1 VKQSRRHAR
10 AVRLL
15 VVLLVAV
22 APVLA
27 PAAGHAGPGQDE
39 PGERDELGP
48 RAGPPS
54 VDLLTASGAIAD
66 VTGSLDELSAEVD
79 TQVAAVVAARRA
91 ETEAAEA
98 LVDAEAAVAET
109 EAALDELVAESD
121 VVVIESFIDPPI
133 EDALETLNADSLA
146 DATVRQS
153 ILSDHAD
160 TNADVLTRLAAA
172 QEDVAAIKA
181 VQREATDAAQ
191 ARAGEAQAALDEL
204 VDTLSA
210 QSLFVLAV
218 EERLDANLAEAEAL
232 EDLDPEAA
240 QALREREG
248 EIAAELAAIASAR
261 EQEALEDAYREALAE
276 AAERAEAE
284 EAARQQATP
293 SGGGGTTL
301 GPASG
306 QLATVACPAGGS
318 ITVDSSLAGN
328 LGSMLDAAAAAGLNM
343 CGNGYRD
350 PAEQIALR
358 RAHCGTSQYAIYE
371 APSSSC
377 SPPTAR
383 PGTSQHEQGLA
394 VDLTCNGGGALG
406 SSSPCFAWLQ
416 ANAASYGLYNLPS
429 EPWHWSNDGT

>member
-1 VKQSRRHAR
+1 M
-10 AVRLL
+10 RLL

-27 PAAGHAGPGQDE
+27 PAAGLAGPGQDE
-39 PGERDELGP
+39 PGEPDEPGSH
-48 RAGPPS
+48 AGRPS
-54 VDLLTASGAIAD
+54 VDLLTASGATAD
-66 VTGSLDELSAEVD
+66 VTASLDELSAEVD
-79 TQVAAVVAARRA
+79 TQVAAVVGARRA
-91 ETEAAEA
+91 EAEAAQVLA
-98 LVDAEAAVAET
+98 DADAAVAET
-109 EAALDELVAESD
+109 EAALGELVAESD
-121 VVVIESFIDPPI
+121 AVVIEAFLNPPI
-133 EDALETLNADSLA
+133 EDALETLSADSLA
-146 DATVRQS
+146 EATVRQS
-153 ILSDHAD
+153 ILDDHAD
-160 TNADVLTRLAAA
+160 TNADVLSRLAAA
-172 QEDVAAIKA
+172 QEDVTAVKA
-181 VQREATDAAQ
+181 VQQEAADAAE

-204 VDTLSA
+204 VATVSA

-218 EERLDANLAEAEAL
+218 EDRLDANLAEAEAL

-248 EIAAELAAIASAR
+248 EIAAELADIASAR
-261 EQEALEDAYREALAE
+261 EQEALEDAYRQALAE

-284 EAARQQATP
+284 EARQQP
-293 SGGGGTTL
+293 SSPSGGTTL

-306 QLATVACPAGGS
+306 QLATVACPGGGS

-328 LGSMLDAAAAAGLNM
+328 LAAMLDAAAAEGLNM

-358 RAHCGTSQYAIYE
+358 EAHCGSSYYAIYE

-383 PGTSQHEQGLA
+383 PGTSQHELGLA

>member
-1 VKQSRRHAR
+1 M
-10 AVRLL
+10 RLL

-27 PAAGHAGPGQDE
+27 PSAGLAGPGQDE
-39 PGERDELGP
+39 PGEPDEPGSH
-48 RAGPPS
+48 AGRPS
-54 VDLLTASGAIAD
+54 VDLLTASGATAD
-66 VTGSLDELSAEVD
+66 VTASLDELSAEVD
-79 TQVAAVVAARRA
+79 TQVAAVVGARRA
-91 ETEAAEA
+91 EAEAAQVLA
-98 LVDAEAAVAET
+98 DADAAVAET
-109 EAALDELVAESD
+109 EAALGELVAESD
-121 VVVIESFIDPPI
+121 AVVIEAFLNPPI
-133 EDALETLNADSLA
+133 EDALETLSADSLA
-146 DATVRQS
+146 EATVRQS
-153 ILSDHAD
+153 ILDDHAD
-160 TNADVLTRLAAA
+160 TNADVLSRLAAA
-172 QEDVAAIKA
+172 QEDVTAVKA
-181 VQREATDAAQ
+181 VQQEAADAAE

-204 VDTLSA
+204 VATVSA

-218 EERLDANLAEAEAL
+218 EDRLDANLAEAEAL

-248 EIAAELAAIASAR
+248 EIAAELADIASAR
-261 EQEALEDAYREALAE
+261 EQEALEDAYRQALAE

-284 EAARQQATP
+284 EARQQP
-293 SGGGGTTL
+293 SSPSGGTTL

-306 QLATVACPAGGS
+306 QLATVACPGGGS

-328 LGSMLDAAAAAGLNM
+328 LAAMLDAAAAEGLNM

-358 RAHCGTSQYAIYE
+358 EAHCGSSYYAIYE

-383 PGTSQHEQGLA
+383 PGTSQHELGLA

>member
-1 VKQSRRHAR
+1 VKQIRRHAR

-15 VVLLVAV
+15 AVLLVAA

-27 PAAGHAGPGQDE
+27 PSASLAGPGQDE
-39 PGERDELGP
+39 PGESDERGP
-48 RAGPPS
+48 QVGSPS
-54 VDLLTASGAIAD
+54 VDLLTASGATAD
-66 VTGSLDELSAEVD
+66 VAASLDELSVEVD
-79 TQVAAVVAARRA
+79 TQVAAVVDARQA
-91 ETEAAEA
+91 EAEAAQA
-98 LVDAEAAVAET
+98 LADADAAVAET

-121 VVVIESFIDPPI
+121 AVVIEAFLDPPM
-133 EDALETLNADSLA
+133 EDALETLSADSPA
-146 DATVRQS
+146 EATVRQS

-160 TNADVLTRLAAA
+160 ANADVLTRLAAA
-172 QEDVAAIKA
+172 QDDVAAVKD
-181 VQREATDAAQ
+181 VQQEAADAAA
-191 ARAGEAQAALDEL
+191 ARAGEAEAALDEL
-204 VDTLSA
+204 VVTLSA

-248 EIAAELAAIASAR
+248 ELAAQLAAISSAR

-276 AAERAEAE
+276 AAARAEAE
-284 EAARQQATP
+284 EEARQSSP
-293 SGGGGTTL
+293 SGGGSTTL

-306 QLATVACPAGGS
+306 QLATVACPGGGS

-328 LGSMLDAAAAAGLNM
+328 LGEMLDAAAAEGLNM

-358 RAHCGTSQYAIYE
+358 RAHCGTSHYAIYE

>member
-27 PAAGHAGPGQDE
+27 PSASLAGPGQDE
-39 PGERDELGP
+39 PGERDEPGP
-48 RAGPPS
+48 LAGPPG
-54 VDLLTASGAIAD
+54 VDALTASGATAD
-66 VTGSLDELSAEVD
+66 VTASLDELSAEVD
-79 TQVAAVVAARRA
+79 TQVAAVVGARRA
-91 ETEAAEA
+91 EAEAAQA
-98 LVDAEAAVAET
+98 LADADAAVAET
-109 EAALDELVAESD
+109 EAALDDLVAESD
-121 VVVIESFIDPPI
+121 AVVIEAFLNPPI
-133 EDALETLNADSLA
+133 EDALETLSADSLA
-146 DATVRQS
+146 EATVRQS
-153 ILSDHAD
+153 ILDDHAD
-160 TNADVLTRLAAA
+160 ANADVLSRLAAA
-172 QEDVAAIKA
+172 QEDVASVKA
-181 VQREATDAAQ
+181 TQQEAADAAA

-204 VDTLSA
+204 VGTLSD

-218 EERLDANLAEAEAL
+218 EDRLDANLAEAEAL

-248 EIAAELAAIASAR
+248 EIASELADIASAR

-284 EAARQQATP
+284 EAARQQP
-293 SGGGGTTL
+293 SSPSGGTTL

-306 QLATVACPAGGS
+306 QLATVACPGGGS

-328 LGSMLDAAAAAGLNM
+328 LASMLDAAAAAGLNM

-358 RAHCGTSQYAIYE
+358 EAHCGSSYYAIYE

-383 PGTSQHEQGLA
+383 PGTSQHELGLA

>member
-1 VKQSRRHAR
+1 VKQIRRHAR

-15 VVLLVAV
+15 AVLLVAA

-27 PAAGHAGPGQDE
+27 PSASFAGPGQDE
-39 PGERDELGP
+39 PGESDERGP
-48 RAGPPS
+48 QVGSPS
-54 VDLLTASGAIAD
+54 VDLLTASGATAD
-66 VTGSLDELSAEVD
+66 VAASLDELSVEVD
-79 TQVAAVVAARRA
+79 TQVAAVVDARQA
-91 ETEAAEA
+91 EAEAAQA
-98 LVDAEAAVAET
+98 LADADAAVAET

-121 VVVIESFIDPPI
+121 AVVIEAFLDPPM
-133 EDALETLNADSLA
+133 EDALETLSADSLA
-146 DATVRQS
+146 EATVRQS

-160 TNADVLTRLAAA
+160 ANADVLTRLAAA
-172 QEDVAAIKA
+172 QEDVAAVEDVQQEA
-181 VQREATDAAQ
+181 VDAAA
-191 ARAGEAQAALDEL
+191 ARAGEAEAALDEL
-204 VDTLSA
+204 VATLSA

-232 EDLDPEAA
+232 EDLDPGAA

-248 EIAAELAAIASAR
+248 ELAAQLAAISSAR

-276 AAERAEAE
+276 AAARAEAE
-284 EAARQQATP
+284 EEARQSSP

-306 QLATVACPAGGS
+306 QLATVACPGGGS

-328 LGSMLDAAAAAGLNM
+328 LEAMLDAAAAEGLNM

-358 RAHCGTSQYAIYE
+358 RAHCGTSHYAIYE

>member
-1 VKQSRRHAR
+1 MKQIRRHAR

-27 PAAGHAGPGQDE
+27 PSAGLAGPGQDE
-39 PGERDELGP
+39 PGESDERGP
-48 RAGPPS
+48 QVGPPS
-54 VDLLTASGAIAD
+54 VDLLTASGATAD
-66 VTGSLDELSAEVD
+66 VAASLDELSVEVD
-79 TQVAAVVAARRA
+79 TQVAAVVDARRA
-91 ETEAAEA
+91 EAEAAQA
-98 LVDAEAAVAET
+98 LADADAAVAET

-121 VVVIESFIDPPI
+121 AVVIEAFLDPPM
-133 EDALETLNADSLA
+133 EDALETLSADSLA
-146 DATVRQS
+146 EATVRQS

-160 TNADVLTRLAAA
+160 ANADVLTRLAAA
-172 QEDVAAIKA
+172 QEDVAAVKD
-181 VQREATDAAQ
+181 VQQEAADAAA
-191 ARAGEAQAALDEL
+191 ARAGEAEAALDEL
-204 VDTLSA
+204 VATLSA

-240 QALREREG
+240 EALREREG
-248 EIAAELAAIASAR
+248 ELAAQLAAIASAR

-276 AAERAEAE
+276 AAARADAE
-284 EAARQQATP
+284 EEARQSSP
-293 SGGGGTTL
+293 SGGGGTSL

-306 QLATVACPAGGS
+306 QLATVACPGGGS

-328 LGSMLDAAAAAGLNM
+328 LGAMLDAAAAEGLNM

-358 RAHCGTSQYAIYE
+358 QAHCGTSHYAIYE

>member
-1 VKQSRRHAR
+1 VKQIRRHAR

-27 PAAGHAGPGQDE
+27 PSAGLAGPGQDE
-39 PGERDELGP
+39 PGESDERGP
-48 RAGPPS
+48 QVGPPR
-54 VDLLTASGAIAD
+54 VDLLTASGATAD
-66 VTGSLDELSAEVD
+66 VAASLDELSVEVD
-79 TQVAAVVAARRA
+79 TQVAAVVDARRA
-91 ETEAAEA
+91 EAEAAQA
-98 LVDAEAAVAET
+98 LADADAAVAET
-109 EAALDELVAESD
+109 EAALDGLVAESD
-121 VVVIESFIDPPI
+121 AVVIEAFLDPPM
-133 EDALETLNADSLA
+133 EDALETLSADSLA
-146 DATVRQS
+146 EATVRQS

-160 TNADVLTRLAAA
+160 ANADVLTRLAAA
-172 QEDVAAIKA
+172 QEDVAAVKD
-181 VQREATDAAQ
+181 VQQEAADAAA
-191 ARAGEAQAALDEL
+191 ARAGEAEAALDEL
-204 VDTLSA
+204 VATLSA

-240 QALREREG
+240 EALREREG
-248 EIAAELAAIASAR
+248 ELAAQLAAIASAR

-276 AAERAEAE
+276 AAARADAE
-284 EAARQQATP
+284 EEARQSSP
-293 SGGGGTTL
+293 SGGGGTSL

-306 QLATVACPAGGS
+306 QLATVACPGGGS

-328 LGSMLDAAAAAGLNM
+328 LGAMLDAAAAEGLNM

-358 RAHCGTSQYAIYE
+358 QAHCGTSHYAIYE

>member
-1 VKQSRRHAR
+1 M
-10 AVRLL
+10 RLL

-27 PAAGHAGPGQDE
+27 PAAGLARPGQDE
-39 PGERDELGP
+39 PGEPDEPGSH
-48 RAGPPS
+48 AGRPS
-54 VDLLTASGAIAD
+54 VDLLTASGATAD
-66 VTGSLDELSAEVD
+66 VTASLDELSAEVD
-79 TQVAAVVAARRA
+79 TQVAAVVGARRA
-91 ETEAAEA
+91 EAEAAQVLA
-98 LVDAEAAVAET
+98 DADAAVAET
-109 EAALDELVAESD
+109 EAALGELVAESD
-121 VVVIESFIDPPI
+121 AVVIEAFLNPPI
-133 EDALETLNADSLA
+133 EDALETLSADSLA
-146 DATVRQS
+146 EATVRQS
-153 ILSDHAD
+153 ILDDHAD
-160 TNADVLTRLAAA
+160 TNADVLSRLAAA
-172 QEDVAAIKA
+172 QEDVTAVKA
-181 VQREATDAAQ
+181 VQQEAADAAE

-204 VDTLSA
+204 VATVSA

-218 EERLDANLAEAEAL
+218 EDRLDANLAEAEAL

-248 EIAAELAAIASAR
+248 EIAAELADIASAR
-261 EQEALEDAYREALAE
+261 EQEALEDAYRQALAE

-284 EAARQQATP
+284 EARQQP
-293 SGGGGTTL
+293 SSPSGGTTL

-306 QLATVACPAGGS
+306 QLATVACPGGGS

-328 LGSMLDAAAAAGLNM
+328 LAAMLDAAAAEGLNM

-358 RAHCGTSQYAIYE
+358 EAHCGTSYYAIYE

-383 PGTSQHEQGLA
+383 PGTSQHELGLA

>member
-1 VKQSRRHAR
+1 M
-10 AVRLL
+10 RLL

-27 PAAGHAGPGQDE
+27 PAAGLARPGQDE
-39 PGERDELGP
+39 PGEPDEPGSH
-48 RAGPPS
+48 AGRPS
-54 VDLLTASGAIAD
+54 VDLLTASGATAD
-66 VTGSLDELSAEVD
+66 VTASLDELSAEVD
-79 TQVAAVVAARRA
+79 TQVAAVVGARRA
-91 ETEAAEA
+91 EAEAAQVLA
-98 LVDAEAAVAET
+98 DADAAVAET
-109 EAALDELVAESD
+109 EAALGELVAESD
-121 VVVIESFIDPPI
+121 AVVIEAFLNPPI
-133 EDALETLNADSLA
+133 EDALETLSADSLA
-146 DATVRQS
+146 EATVRQS
-153 ILSDHAD
+153 ILDDHAD
-160 TNADVLTRLAAA
+160 TNADVLSRLAAA
-172 QEDVAAIKA
+172 QEDVTAVKA
-181 VQREATDAAQ
+181 VQQEAADAAE

-204 VDTLSA
+204 VATVSA

-218 EERLDANLAEAEAL
+218 EDRLDANLAEAEAL

-248 EIAAELAAIASAR
+248 EIAAELADIASAR
-261 EQEALEDAYREALAE
+261 EQEALEDAYRQALAE

-284 EAARQQATP
+284 EARQQP
-293 SGGGGTTL
+293 SSPSGGTTL

-306 QLATVACPAGGS
+306 QLATVACPGGGS

-328 LGSMLDAAAAAGLNM
+328 LAAMLDAAAAEGLNM

-358 RAHCGTSQYAIYE
+358 EAHCGSSYYAIYE

-383 PGTSQHEQGLA
+383 PGTSQHELGLA